1 MYLLFGKWYLWYLA
15 VLGLGALGGLV
26 VLVRILIEGSRTD
39 TAVPADQGQDE
50 AVDSE
55 ADR

>member
-15 VLGLGALGGLV
+15 VLGLAAVGGLV
-26 VLVRILIEGSRTD
+26 VLVRILVEGSRTD
-39 TAVPADQGQDE
+39 SAVPVDQVGDD
-50 AVDSE
+50 AAKLE